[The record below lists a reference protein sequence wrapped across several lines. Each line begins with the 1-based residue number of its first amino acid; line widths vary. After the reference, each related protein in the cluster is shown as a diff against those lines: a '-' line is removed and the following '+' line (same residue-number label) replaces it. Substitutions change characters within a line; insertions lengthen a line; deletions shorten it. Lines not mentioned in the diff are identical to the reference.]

1 MIRKSLIIIIILIII
16 TSKIWVD
23 NIKIKVDD
31 NAPFGKYSSIS
42 SYANISAMKH
52 DIFKQFTLDI
62 VPFLLFNSIMS
73 DEFFNVNNFENSVIG
88 KTLLSAL
95 SYALYYQVIQP
106 YVINRIISF

>member
-1 MIRKSLIIIIILIII
+1 MVRKEWIILIILI
-16 TSKIWVD
+16 VFISKVWAANV
-23 NIKIKVDD
+23 KIKNEDS
-31 NAPFGKYSSIS
+31 APIGKYSSAS